1 MKNNK
6 IFYLVVILILAIFF
20 VLLLG
25 LKEEKNYSPQSDLKK
40 LNNSISLKKLYSGK
54 NIFLNDLL
62 LENELN
68 LINIWASW
76 CSPCKAE
83 HPYLINLNERFDIN
97 LIGINY
103 KDNLDNSKKFLSD
116 LGNPYDE
123 VLVDSDGT
131 KSIELGAI
139 GVPETYLINNEN
151 KIIKKFIGPL
161 DQDDYENIISLIKK
175 WKKLFLRS

>member
-6 IFYLVVILILAIFF
+6 IFYFIVILIVAIFI

-25 LKEEKNYSPQSDLKK
+25 LKEEKKYSPQPETKK
-40 LNNSISLKKLYSGK
+40 LNNSILLQELYSGK

-62 LENELN
+62 LENQLN

-83 HPYLINLNERFDIN
+83 HPYLINLNERFGIN

-103 KDNLDNSKKFLSD
+103 KDKLDNSKKFLSD

-161 DQDDYENIISLIKK
+161 DQDDYEDIISIIKK
-175 WKKLFLRS
+175 

>member
-1 MKNNK
+1 MESHHQQTNMCK
-6 IFYLVVILILAIFF
+6 ISVVT
-20 VLLLG
+20 V
-25 LKEEKNYSPQSDLKK
+25 KDLPKI
-40 LNNSISLKKLYSGK
+40 NE
-54 NIFLNDLL
+54 

-76 CSPCKAE
+76 CLPCKAE

-123 VLVDSDGT
+123 VLVDSDGI

-139 GVPETYLINNEN
+139 GVPETYLINNEY
-151 KIIKKFIGPL
+151 KIIKKFIM
-161 DQDDYENIISLIKK
+161 
-175 WKKLFLRS
+175 

>member
-6 IFYLVVILILAIFF
+6 IFYFLVILIVAIFF

-25 LKEEKNYSPQSDLKK
+25 LKEEKNYSLQTETKK
-40 LNNSISLKKLYSGK
+40 FNNSISLQELYSGK

-76 CSPCKAE
+76 CLPCKAE
-83 HPYLINLNERFDIN
+83 HPYLINLNERFGIN

-161 DQDDYENIISLIKK
+161 DQDDYEYIISLIKK
-175 WKKLFLRS
+175 

>member
-6 IFYLVVILILAIFF
+6 IFYFIVILIVAIFI

-25 LKEEKNYSPQSDLKK
+25 LKEEKNYSPQPETKK
-40 LNNSISLKKLYSGK
+40 LNNSILLKELYSGK

-83 HPYLINLNERFDIN
+83 HPYLLNLNERFGIN

-161 DQDDYENIISLIKK
+161 DQDDYENIINLIKK
-175 WKKLFLRS
+175 

>member
-6 IFYLVVILILAIFF
+6 IFYFIVILIVAIFI

-25 LKEEKNYSPQSDLKK
+25 LKEEKNYSPQPETKK
-40 LNNSISLKKLYSGK
+40 LNNSILLKELYSGK

-83 HPYLINLNERFDIN
+83 HPYLINLNERFGIN

-175 WKKLFLRS
+175 

>member
-6 IFYLVVILILAIFF
+6 IFYFIVILIVAIFI

-25 LKEEKNYSPQSDLKK
+25 LKEEKNYSPQPETKK
-40 LNNSISLKKLYSGK
+40 LNNSILLKELYSGK
-54 NIFLNDLL
+54 NIFLDDLL

-83 HPYLINLNERFDIN
+83 HPYLINLNERFDLN

-161 DQDDYENIISLIKK
+161 DQDDYEDIISLIKK
-175 WKKLFLRS
+175 

>member
-6 IFYLVVILILAIFF
+6 IFYFIVILIVAIFI

-25 LKEEKNYSPQSDLKK
+25 LKEEKKYSPQPETKK
-40 LNNSISLKKLYSGK
+40 LNNSILLKELYSGK

-161 DQDDYENIISLIKK
+161 DQDDYENIINLIKK
-175 WKKLFLRS
+175 

>member
-6 IFYLVVILILAIFF
+6 IFYFIVILIVAIFI

-25 LKEEKNYSPQSDLKK
+25 LKEEKNYSLQPETKK
-40 LNNSISLKKLYSGK
+40 LNNSILLKELYSGK
-54 NIFLNDLL
+54 NIFLNDLFL
-62 LENELN
+62 TNELN

-76 CSPCKAE
+76 CLPCKAE
-83 HPYLINLNERFDIN
+83 HPYLINLNEKFDIN

-161 DQDDYENIISLIKK
+161 DQDDYEDIISLIKK
-175 WKKLFLRS
+175 

>member
-6 IFYLVVILILAIFF
+6 IFYFIVILIVAIFF

-25 LKEEKNYSPQSDLKK
+25 LKEEKNYSPQPETKK
-40 LNNSISLKKLYSGK
+40 LNNSILLKELYSGK

-83 HPYLINLNERFDIN
+83 HPYLINLNERFEIN

-103 KDNLDNSKKFLSD
+103 KDKLDNSKKFLSD

-161 DQDDYENIISLIKK
+161 DQDDYEDIISLIKK
-175 WKKLFLRS
+175 

>member
-6 IFYLVVILILAIFF
+6 IFYFIVILIVAIFF
-20 VLLLG
+20 LLLLG
-25 LKEEKNYSPQSDLKK
+25 LKEEKNYSPQPETKK
-40 LNNSISLKKLYSGK
+40 LNNSISLQELYSGK

-83 HPYLINLNERFDIN
+83 HPYLINLNERFGIN

-139 GVPETYLINNEN
+139 GVPETYLINSEN

-161 DQDDYENIISLIKK
+161 DQDDYEDIISLIKK
-175 WKKLFLRS
+175 

>member
-6 IFYLVVILILAIFF
+6 IFYFIVILIVAIFI

-25 LKEEKNYSPQSDLKK
+25 LKEEKNYSPQPETKK
-40 LNNSISLKKLYSGK
+40 LNNSILLKELYSGK

-83 HPYLINLNERFDIN
+83 HPYLLNLNERFGIN

-123 VLVDSDGT
+123 VLVDIDGT

-161 DQDDYENIISLIKK
+161 DQDDYEDIISLIKK
-175 WKKLFLRS
+175 

>member
-6 IFYLVVILILAIFF
+6 IFYFIVILIVAIFI

-25 LKEEKNYSPQSDLKK
+25 LKEEKNYSPQPETKK
-40 LNNSISLKKLYSGK
+40 LNNSISLKELYSGK
-54 NIFLNDLL
+54 NIFLNDLFL
-62 LENELN
+62 TNELN

-83 HPYLINLNERFDIN
+83 HPYLINLNERFGIN

-123 VLVDSDGT
+123 VLVDIDGT

-161 DQDDYENIISLIKK
+161 DQDDYEDIISLIKK
-175 WKKLFLRS
+175 

>member
-6 IFYLVVILILAIFF
+6 IFYFIVILIVAIFI

-25 LKEEKNYSPQSDLKK
+25 LKEEKNYSPQPETKK
-40 LNNSISLKKLYSGK
+40 LNNSILLKELYSGK

-83 HPYLINLNERFDIN
+83 HPYLINLNERFGIN

-161 DQDDYENIISLIKK
+161 DQDDYEDIISLIKK
-175 WKKLFLRS
+175 

>member
-6 IFYLVVILILAIFF
+6 IFYFIVILIVAIFI

-25 LKEEKNYSPQSDLKK
+25 LKEEKNYSPQPETKK
-40 LNNSISLKKLYSGK
+40 LNNSISLKELYSGK

-83 HPYLINLNERFDIN
+83 HPYLINLNERFGIN

-161 DQDDYENIISLIKK
+161 DQDDYEDIISLIKK
-175 WKKLFLRS
+175 

>member
-6 IFYLVVILILAIFF
+6 IFYFIVILIVAIFI

-25 LKEEKNYSPQSDLKK
+25 LKEEKNYSPQPETKK
-40 LNNSISLKKLYSGK
+40 LNNSILLKELYSGK

-62 LENELN
+62 LKNELN

-83 HPYLINLNERFDIN
+83 HPYLINLNERFGIN

-161 DQDDYENIISLIKK
+161 DQYDYESIISLIKK
-175 WKKLFLRS
+175 

>member
-6 IFYLVVILILAIFF
+6 IFYFIVILIVVIFF

-25 LKEEKNYSPQSDLKK
+25 LKEEKNYSPQTENKK
-40 LNNSISLKKLYSGK
+40 LNNSISLQELYSGK
-54 NIFLNDLL
+54 NIVLNDLL

-76 CSPCKAE
+76 CLPCKAE

-123 VLVDSDGT
+123 VLVDIDGT

-161 DQDDYENIISLIKK
+161 DQDDYEDIISLIKK
-175 WKKLFLRS
+175 

>member
-6 IFYLVVILILAIFF
+6 IFYLVVILIIAIFL

-25 LKEEKNYSPQSDLKK
+25 LKEEKNYTPQSELKK
-40 LNNSISLKKLYSGK
+40 LNDSISLKDLYSGK

-62 LENELN
+62 LNNEFN

-76 CSPCKAE
+76 CAPCKVE
-83 HPYLINLNERFDIN
+83 HPYLINLNDKFDIN

-123 VLVDSDGT
+123 VLVDSDGI

-139 GVPETYLINNEN
+139 GVPETYLINNEY

-175 WKKLFLRS
+175 

>member
-6 IFYLVVILILAIFF
+6 IFYFIVILIVVIFF

-25 LKEEKNYSPQSDLKK
+25 LKEEKNYTPQSDINK
-40 LNNSISLKKLYSGK
+40 LNNSISLKELYSGK

-62 LENELN
+62 LTNELN

-76 CSPCKAE
+76 CLPCKAE
-83 HPYLINLNERFDIN
+83 HPYLINLNEKFDIN

-151 KIIKKFIGPL
+151 TIIKKFIGPL
-161 DQDDYENIISLIKK
+161 DQDDYENIINLIKK
-175 WKKLFLRS
+175 

>member
-6 IFYLVVILILAIFF
+6 IFYLVIILIIAIFL

-25 LKEEKNYSPQSDLKK
+25 LKEEKNYAPQSDLKK
-40 LNNSISLKKLYSGK
+40 LNDSISLRELYSGK

-62 LENELN
+62 VNNEFN

-76 CSPCKAE
+76 CAPCKAE
-83 HPYLINLNERFDIN
+83 HPYLINLNDKFDIN

-123 VLVDSDGT
+123 VLVDNDGT

-139 GVPETYLINNEN
+139 GVPETYFINSNK

-161 DQDDYENIISLIKK
+161 DQEDYENIINLIKK
-175 WKKLFLRS
+175 

>member
-6 IFYLVVILILAIFF
+6 IFYFIVILIVAIFI

-25 LKEEKNYSPQSDLKK
+25 LKEEKNYSPQPETKK
-40 LNNSISLKKLYSGK
+40 LNNSISLQELYSGK

-76 CSPCKAE
+76 CLPCKAE
-83 HPYLINLNERFDIN
+83 HPYLINLNERFGIN

-161 DQDDYENIISLIKK
+161 DQDDYEDIISLIKK
-175 WKKLFLRS
+175 

>member
-6 IFYLVVILILAIFF
+6 IFYFIVILIVAIFI

-25 LKEEKNYSPQSDLKK
+25 LKEEKNYSPQPETKK
-40 LNNSISLKKLYSGK
+40 LNNSILLKELYSGK

-83 HPYLINLNERFDIN
+83 HPYLINLNERFGIN

-123 VLVDSDGT
+123 VLVDSDGI

-161 DQDDYENIISLIKK
+161 DQDDYEDIISLIKK
-175 WKKLFLRS
+175 

>member
-6 IFYLVVILILAIFF
+6 IFYFIVILIVAIFI

-25 LKEEKNYSPQSDLKK
+25 LKEEKNYSSQPETKK
-40 LNNSISLKKLYSGK
+40 LNNSILLKELYSGK

-83 HPYLINLNERFDIN
+83 HPYLLNLNERFGIN

-123 VLVDSDGT
+123 VLVDIDGT

-161 DQDDYENIISLIKK
+161 DQDDYEDIISLIKK
-175 WKKLFLRS
+175 

>member
-6 IFYLVVILILAIFF
+6 IFYFIVILIVAIFI

-25 LKEEKNYSPQSDLKK
+25 LKEEKNYSPQPETKK
-40 LNNSISLKKLYSGK
+40 LNNSILLKELYSGK

-83 HPYLINLNERFDIN
+83 HPYLLNLNERFGIN

-161 DQDDYENIISLIKK
+161 DQDDYEDIISLIKK
-175 WKKLFLRS
+175 

>member
-6 IFYLVVILILAIFF
+6 IFYLVVILIIAIFL

-25 LKEEKNYSPQSDLKK
+25 LKEEKNYIPQSELKK
-40 LNNSISLKKLYSGK
+40 LNDSILLKELYSGK

-62 LENELN
+62 LNKEFN

-76 CSPCKAE
+76 CAPCKAE
-83 HPYLINLNERFDIN
+83 HPYLINLNDKIDIN

-123 VLVDSDGT
+123 VLVDNDGT

-139 GVPETYLINNEN
+139 GVPETYLINSNK

-161 DQDDYENIISLIKK
+161 DQEDYENIINLIKK
-175 WKKLFLRS
+175 

>member
-1 MKNNK
+1 MKNKKN
-6 IFYLVVILILAIFF
+6 FYLSISLVVAIFF

-25 LKEEKNYSPQSDLKK
+25 LNEEKNYSPESEFKK
-40 LNNSISLKKLYSGK
+40 FNNSISLEELYSGK
-54 NIFLNDLL
+54 KIFLKEVLL
-62 LENELN
+62 KDEFN

-76 CSPCKAE
+76 CLPCKAE
-83 HPYLINLNERFDIN
+83 HPYLLNLNKKFEIN

-103 KDNLDNSKKFLSD
+103 KDNLENSKKFLSD

-123 VLVDSDGT
+123 VLIDNDGT

-161 DQDDYENIISLIKK
+161 DQDDYENIINFIKK
-175 WKKLFLRS
+175 

>member
-6 IFYLVVILILAIFF
+6 IFYFIVILIVAIFF

-25 LKEEKNYSPQSDLKK
+25 LKEEKNYSPQPETKK
-40 LNNSISLKKLYSGK
+40 LNNSISLPELYSGK

-76 CSPCKAE
+76 CLPCKAE

-103 KDNLDNSKKFLSD
+103 KDNLDNS
-116 LGNPYDE
+116 
-123 VLVDSDGT
+123 
-131 KSIELGAI
+131 
-139 GVPETYLINNEN
+139 
-151 KIIKKFIGPL
+151 
-161 DQDDYENIISLIKK
+161 
-175 WKKLFLRS
+175 

>member
-1 MKNNK
+1 MKNYK
-6 IFYLVVILILAIFF
+6 IFYSVVILIVAIFF

-25 LKEEKNYSPQSDLKK
+25 LKEEKNYSPQSNLKK
-40 LNNSISLKKLYSGK
+40 LNNSILLKELYSGK

-83 HPYLINLNERFDIN
+83 HPYLINLNERSDLN

-161 DQDDYENIISLIKK
+161 DQDDYEDIISLIKK
-175 WKKLFLRS
+175 

>member
-6 IFYLVVILILAIFF
+6 IFYFIVILIVAIFI

-25 LKEEKNYSPQSDLKK
+25 LKEEKNYSLQPETKK
-40 LNNSISLKKLYSGK
+40 LNNSILLKELYSGK

-83 HPYLINLNERFDIN
+83 HPYLLNLNERFGIN

-123 VLVDSDGT
+123 VLVDIDGT

-161 DQDDYENIISLIKK
+161 DQDDYEDIISLIKK
-175 WKKLFLRS
+175 

>member
-6 IFYLVVILILAIFF
+6 IFYLVIILIIAIFL

-25 LKEEKNYSPQSDLKK
+25 LKEEKNYTPQSELKK
-40 LNNSISLKKLYSGK
+40 LNDSISLKDLYSGK

-62 LENELN
+62 LNKEFN

-76 CSPCKAE
+76 CAPCKVE
-83 HPYLINLNERFDIN
+83 HPYLINLNDKFDIN

-123 VLVDSDGT
+123 VLVDNDGT

-139 GVPETYLINNEN
+139 GVPETYLINSNK

-161 DQDDYENIISLIKK
+161 DQEDYENIINLIKK
-175 WKKLFLRS
+175 

>member
-1 MKNNK
+1 MKNKNN
-6 IFYLVVILILAIFF
+6 FFLVISLIVAIFF

-25 LKEEKNYSPQSDLKK
+25 LNKEKNYSPKSEFKK
-40 LNNSISLKKLYSGK
+40 FNNSILLEDFYSGK
-54 NIFLNDLL
+54 KIFLTEVLL
-62 LENELN
+62 KDEFN

-76 CSPCKAE
+76 CLPCKAE
-83 HPYLINLNERFDIN
+83 HPYLLNLNKKFEIN

-103 KDNLDNSKKFLSD
+103 KDNLENSKKFLSD

-123 VLVDSDGT
+123 VLIDNDGT

-161 DQDDYENIISLIKK
+161 DQDDYENIINFIKK
-175 WKKLFLRS
+175 

>member
-6 IFYLVVILILAIFF
+6 IFYFIVILIVAIFI

-25 LKEEKNYSPQSDLKK
+25 LKEEKKYSPQPETKK
-40 LNNSISLKKLYSGK
+40 LNNSILLKELYSGK

-83 HPYLINLNERFDIN
+83 HPYLINLNERFGIN

-139 GVPETYLINNEN
+139 GVPETYLINSEN

-161 DQDDYENIISLIKK
+161 DQDDYEDIISLIKK
-175 WKKLFLRS
+175 

>member
-6 IFYLVVILILAIFF
+6 IFYFVVILIVAIFF

-25 LKEEKNYSPQSDLKK
+25 LKEEKNYPPQSDLKK
-40 LNNSISLKKLYSGK
+40 INNSISLKELYSGK
-54 NIFLNDLL
+54 NIFLNDIFLT
-62 LENELN
+62 NELN

-76 CSPCKAE
+76 CLPCKAE
-83 HPYLINLNERFDIN
+83 HPYLINLNEKFDIN

-151 KIIKKFIGPL
+151 TIIKKFIGPL
-161 DQDDYENIISLIKK
+161 DQDDYENIINLIKK
-175 WKKLFLRS
+175 

>member
-1 MKNNK
+1 MKNYK
-6 IFYLVVILILAIFF
+6 IFYFLVILIVAIFF

-25 LKEEKNYSPQSDLKK
+25 LKKEKNYSPQSDLKK
-40 LNNSISLKKLYSGK
+40 LNNSISLKELYSGK

-62 LENELN
+62 VNNEFN

-76 CSPCKAE
+76 CAPCKAE
-83 HPYLINLNERFDIN
+83 HPYLINLNDKFDIN

-123 VLVDSDGT
+123 VLVDSDGI

-139 GVPETYLINNEN
+139 GVPETYLINNEYN
-151 KIIKKFIGPL
+151 IIKKFIGPL

-175 WKKLFLRS
+175 

>member
-1 MKNNK
+1 MKNKKN
-6 IFYLVVILILAIFF
+6 FYFVISLIVAIFF

-25 LKEEKNYSPQSDLKK
+25 LKEEKNYTQQLKFKK
-40 LNNSISLKKLYSGK
+40 LNDTISLEELYSGK
-54 NIFLNDLL
+54 NVFLNDLFSK
-62 LENELN
+62 NEFN

-76 CSPCKAE
+76 CAPCKAE
-83 HPYLINLNERFDIN
+83 HPYLINLNDKFDIN

-116 LGNPYDE
+116 LGNPYDD
-123 VLVDSDGT
+123 VLLDNDGT

-139 GVPETYLINNEN
+139 GVPETYLINGNN

-161 DQDDYENIISLIKK
+161 DQEDYENIINLIKK
-175 WKKLFLRS
+175 

>member
-6 IFYLVVILILAIFF
+6 IFYFIVILIVAIFI

-25 LKEEKNYSPQSDLKK
+25 LKEEKKYSPQPETKK
-40 LNNSISLKKLYSGK
+40 LNNSILLKELYSGK

-83 HPYLINLNERFDIN
+83 HPYLINLNERFGIN

-151 KIIKKFIGPL
+151 KIIKKFIGTL
-161 DQDDYENIISLIKK
+161 DQDDYEDIISLIKK
-175 WKKLFLRS
+175 